1 VRLPIP
7 GPGAVIGGAAAAA
20 EAVETAISLVPRAAD
35 ALTRVEALLDR
46 VGIAVDRVEAV
57 VDRAEA
63 VAGRADAVAAEAAES
78 TTEVRAAVDAV
89 AVVTRDAGRR
99 VDAAGG
105 LVDRLDT
112 LLGTWEPVG
121 RKLAPQASRLAD
133 GLSGQEVDSAIA
145 LIDRMPV
152 VLEHLDN
159 DLLPVLRTLDR
170 VGPDLHELLEVV
182 EDLRRV
188 VTGLPGVGRRQ
199 GLTRGSGGTSLSD
212 QPRRT
217 AILCSFVGP
226 RVQQRADQHA
236 PAREVEPTLSTEDTI
251 APDPARSR
259 PADPRFDADARIRQ
273 LEEALESHALVDQA
287 RGVLMATHRIDADAA
302 WGLLVRVSSH
312 QNIRVRTLAEAV
324 ITLMTSPVPAEPS
337 PATSAAIRY
346 LLPRDWRDGATS

>member
-20 EAVETAISLVPRAAD
+20 EAVETAICLVPRAAD

-121 RKLAPQASRLAD
+121 RRLAPQASRLAD

-188 VTGLPGVGRRQ
+188 VTGLPGVGLLRR
-199 GLTRGSGGTSLSD
+199 RGD
-212 QPRRT
+212 
-217 AILCSFVGP
+217 
-226 RVQQRADQHA
+226 D
-236 PAREVEPTLSTEDTI
+236 EP
-251 APDPARSR
+251 PD
-259 PADPRFDADARIRQ
+259 DD
-273 LEEALESHALVDQA
+273 
-287 RGVLMATHRIDADAA
+287 
-302 WGLLVRVSSH
+302 
-312 QNIRVRTLAEAV
+312 
-324 ITLMTSPVPAEPS
+324 
-337 PATSAAIRY
+337 
-346 LLPRDWRDGATS
+346 RD